1 MKRKL
6 IAIFMTIAMLTTMA
20 PAAFAAEPDD
30 GTSGRRTTEI
40 TEAEVLAD
48 LASEPQTYSAN
59 ALTKEADGAYHIRSI
74 TDFDE
79 ITQTQ
84 WLGGNTFILETDLDL
99 SNSSRTPSEWGGY
112 ITYFRGT
119 LKSAEGH
126 NYTISGMNN
135 NTYLIYGLNG
145 GTIKDITLSFAG
157 EAAGLAAV
165 TVAYST
171 PIGVRIENVNTTGY
185 VNLTADDQSNYSPY
199 VFSSP
204 QGGMEMINCTN
215 DADIYGNIYG
225 GIFYGYYPLN
235 RGADDDI
242 VFDGCVNKADVTMR
256 NAAMFF
262 GNPSLDDVMASANDD
277 FSITI
282 KNCSNEGMLRGTVSA
297 HYFVSSLA
305 KELAANGF
313 SNKMEQH
320 LLGTTIA
327 NIAPHQVLDNT
338 LPADKCLVG
347 QKLDGFSVTVDPDKS
362 ITIHQPTKPED
373 REKISYYEVAVSSYV
388 ILYNEATKETGGSDR
403 FTVRE
408 WIYPDSSSDMQ
419 ATLKF
424 YGAADEEYGTEGTAI
439 ADNPTIVKDN
449 NTYYKIIK
457 WDSDLLLDGV
467 YQRYA
472 HATEGESI
480 TPSYTEPAYL
490 TVTAFDENNNIVG
503 LTSYEVID

>member
-6 IAIFMTIAMLTTMA
+6 IAIFMAIAMMTTMV
-20 PAAFAAEPDD
+20 PAAFAAEPDG
-30 GTSGRRTTEI
+30 GTFGRRTTEI

-48 LASEPQTYSAN
+48 LASEPQMYSAN
-59 ALTKEADGAYHIRSI
+59 ALTKEADGAYHIRSVA
-74 TDFDE
+74 DFDS

-84 WLGGNTFILETDLDL
+84 WLGDNTFILETDLDL

-185 VNLTADDQSNYSPY
+185 VNLTGDDQSNYSPY

-215 DADIYGNIYG
+215 NARISGSIYG

-242 VFDGCVNKADVTMR
+242 VFDGCVNNADVTMR

-262 GNPSLDDVMASANDD
+262 GNPSLDDVMATADGN
-277 FSITI
+277 FTITI
-282 KNCSNEGMLRGTVSA
+282 KNCKNNGLITGSVSA
-297 HYFVSSLA
+297 HYFVSSLS
-305 KELAANGF
+305 ENLASGGLSDRIEKYILGD
-313 SNKMEQH
+313 SNQ
-320 LLGTTIA
+320 
-327 NIAPHQVLDNT
+327 NIAPHQVANNSLLSDR
-338 LPADKCLVG
+338 CLKNQG
-347 QKLDGFSVTVDPDKS
+347 LTGFGVTVGPDKS
-362 ITIHQPTKPED
+362 ISIQQPTNTSG
-373 REKISYYEVAVSSYV
+373 ISSYVVSVSSYV
-388 ILYNEATKETGGSDR
+388 YLYDAEGNGGGSDR
-403 FTVRE
+403 YTVSQTVSASN
-408 WIYPDSSSDMQ
+408 PVV
-419 ATLKF
+419 TLKY
-424 YGAADEEYGTEGTAI
+424 YGV
-439 ADNPTIVKDN
+439 ADNNYGEAGNGVRVGRTTLATRKDN
-449 NTYYKIIK
+449 NGEYYSIVK
-457 WDSDLLLDGV
+457 WDNDDLLDGI

-472 HATEGESI
+472 GTNAVAGYQE
-480 TPSYTEPAYL
+480 PSYL
-490 TVTAFDENNNIVG
+490 TVTALNAQGQVVG
-503 LTSYEVID
+503 ITSYEVTE